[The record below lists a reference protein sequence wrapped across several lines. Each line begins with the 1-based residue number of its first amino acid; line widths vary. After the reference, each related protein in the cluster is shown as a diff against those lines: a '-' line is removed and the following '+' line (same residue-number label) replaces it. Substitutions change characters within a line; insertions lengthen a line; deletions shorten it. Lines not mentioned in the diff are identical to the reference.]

1 MQRQQPTAGTAFD
14 ESQEL
19 MSAALLV
26 GPTQQQTQAS
36 EHTTAKIQEAETS
49 TGGQAEDGDKA
60 IEKKEKAGAAAPPE
74 NDQVAEKVP

>member
-1 MQRQQPTAGTAFD
+1 MQRQQPTADTAFD

-26 GPTQQQTQAS
+26 GPTQQTQAS
-36 EHTTAKIQEAETS
+36 DHTTAKIQEAETS

-60 IEKKEKAGAAAPPE
+60 IEKKEKAGAAAPE

>member
-1 MQRQQPTAGTAFD
+1 
-14 ESQEL
+14 

-26 GPTQQQTQAS
+26 GPTQQTQAS
-36 EHTTAKIQEAETS
+36 DHTTAKIQAVETS

-60 IEKKEKAGAAAPPE
+60 IEKKEKAGAAAPE

>member
-26 GPTQQQTQAS
+26 GPTQQTQAS
-36 EHTTAKIQEAETS
+36 DHTTAKIQEAETS
-49 TGGQAEDGDKA
+49 TGGRQAEDGDKA
-60 IEKKEKAGAAAPPE
+60 IEKKEKAGAAAPE

>member
-26 GPTQQQTQAS
+26 GPTQQTQAS
-36 EHTTAKIQEAETS
+36 DHTTAKIQEAETS

-60 IEKKEKAGAAAPPE
+60 IEKKEKAGAAAPE